1 MPLHTIVQTE
11 YIERGIVE
19 SGHYFVIKVWDS
31 FISTF
36 CALHKKEVDKR
47 WDKDRIHRIVQCNIN
62 YWGSIMT
69 NNIDL
74 QKPLEAVKTLMTL
87 QAATVSKS
95 VELQKQSG
103 EELASFFKAEVE
115 KAKELKTP
123 EDVVKFNVE
132 ANKNL
137 FEILKAQ
144 GEAFTAL
151 ATEASQNA
159 MNEIQKMA
167 K

>member
-1 MPLHTIVQTE
+1 
-11 YIERGIVE
+11 
-19 SGHYFVIKVWDS
+19 
-31 FISTF
+31 
-36 CALHKKEVDKR
+36 
-47 WDKDRIHRIVQCNIN
+47 
-62 YWGSIMT
+62 MT

-132 ANKNL
+132 ANKSL

>member
-1 MPLHTIVQTE
+1 
-11 YIERGIVE
+11 
-19 SGHYFVIKVWDS
+19 
-31 FISTF
+31 
-36 CALHKKEVDKR
+36 
-47 WDKDRIHRIVQCNIN
+47 
-62 YWGSIMT
+62 MT